1 MSKTKITSSWRS
13 NDGGQMTPALGR
25 EMLSVFRSRKI
36 SVAAFAR
43 EHGIPKNRVTYWIHR
58 TNELSSTAEKPQKPV
73 SQPSFVPVLTDAI
86 PRREAT
92 IPQPVQTLEATLS
105 SGSRI
110 VVHGNWNAASM
121 NNWLNAIEARS

>member
-1 MSKTKITSSWRS
+1 
-13 NDGGQMTPALGR
+13 MTPALGR
-25 EMLSVFRSRKI
+25 EMLSVFRSRKT

-58 TNELSSTAEKPQKPV
+58 TNELASTAEKSQGSV
-73 SQPSFVPVLTDAI
+73 DQPSFVPVLTDAI
-86 PRREAT
+86 PRHEANT
-92 IPQPVQTLEATLS
+92 LQPVQTLEATLP

-121 NNWLNAIEARS
+121 NNWLSAIEGRS